1 MDLWF
6 IFTRDNYHINSVGE
20 MSVLDVQTGEL
31 IHRSQ
36 LDTDH
41 NEDEGQEEQTNLNEM
56 LRDG

>member
-1 MDLWF
+1 
-6 IFTRDNYHINSVGE
+6 

-36 LDTDH
+36 LDIDQ

>member
-1 MDLWF
+1 
-6 IFTRDNYHINSVGE
+6 

-36 LDTDH
+36 LDTDQ

>member
-1 MDLWF
+1 
-6 IFTRDNYHINSVGE
+6 

-56 LRDG
+56 LREG

>member
-1 MDLWF
+1 
-6 IFTRDNYHINSVGE
+6 

-36 LDTDH
+36 LDTDQ
-41 NEDEGQEEQTNLNEM
+41 NEDEGQEQTNLNEM